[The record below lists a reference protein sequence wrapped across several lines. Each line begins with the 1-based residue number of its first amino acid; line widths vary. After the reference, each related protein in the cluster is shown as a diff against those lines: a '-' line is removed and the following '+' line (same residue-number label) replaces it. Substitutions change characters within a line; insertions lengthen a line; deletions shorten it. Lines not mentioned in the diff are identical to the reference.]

1 MLQDYNNI
9 LVPIDGSKNA
19 ELAFNK
25 ALEVAKRNKANLHL
39 VHVVDERAFQNL
51 SSFDAKMIEELT
63 DSSKKTL
70 EKYLKK
76 AKDFGLSDTD
86 YSIEYGSPKVVIAK
100 DVVNKLNIDLVMMGA
115 TGLNSVERF
124 LIGSVTSFVTRV
136 AKCDVLIVK
145 TDLENK

>member
-25 ALEVAKRNKANLHL
+25 ALEVAKRNKAHLHL

-51 SSFDAKMIEELT
+51 SSFDAKMIEEIT
-63 DSSKKTL
+63 ESSKKTL

-76 AKDFGLSDTD
+76 AKDFGLDDTD

-100 DVVNKLNIDLVMMGA
+100 DVVGKLKIDLIMMGA

-145 TDLENK
+145 TDLDNK

>member
-25 ALEVAKRNKANLHL
+25 ALEVAKRNKAHLHL

-51 SSFDAKMIEELT
+51 SSFDAKMIEEIT
-63 DSSKKTL
+63 ESSKKTL

-76 AKDFGLSDTD
+76 AKDFGLDGTD

-100 DVVNKLNIDLVMMGA
+100 DVVGKLKIDLIMMGA

-145 TDLENK
+145 TDLDNK